1 MSSYSIG
8 IYLEEVDA
16 LDDVDIED
24 DVDTELV

>member
-1 MSSYSIG
+1 MYSYSIG